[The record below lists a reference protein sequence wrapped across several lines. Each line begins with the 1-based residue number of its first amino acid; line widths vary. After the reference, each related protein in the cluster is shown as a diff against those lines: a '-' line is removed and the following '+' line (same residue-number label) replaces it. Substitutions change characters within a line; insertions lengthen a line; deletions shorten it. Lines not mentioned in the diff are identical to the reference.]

1 MTSTDARADR
11 FVRELGELKIPDPA
25 AGRPQLWVRLGVAL
39 LVVGA
44 ALGVTA
50 YAMSH
55 GTRDP
60 LVQRD
65 ALALGLGGVVASVV
79 GAALFLRY
87 SLTGFLR
94 FWMARQSYDLAQLG
108 DRLAGVEAV
117 TGPAAAAAPAAPAA
131 PAAANGAVAT
141 SAAEPAVEQPAAAEA
156 PAETPEAAASETAAP
171 AAEPATKESVS
182 T

>member
-131 PAAANGAVAT
+131 ANGAVAT
-141 SAAEPAVEQPAAAEA
+141 SAAEPAAEQPAAAEA

>member
-1 MTSTDARADR
+1 MTTDSRADR

-25 AGRPQLWVRLGVAL
+25 AGRPQLWVRLGVVLMVA
-39 LVVGA
+39 GA
-44 ALGVTA
+44 ALAVTS

-65 ALALGLGGVVASVV
+65 AITLGLGGVTAAVA

-94 FWMARQSYDLAQLG
+94 FWMARQSFDLAVLG
-108 DRLAGVEAV
+108 DRIID
-117 TGPAAAAAPAAPAA
+117 PAAATPAVAPAAAPQAAAPAASAPAA
-131 PAAANGAVAT
+131 PAPV
-141 SAAEPAVEQPAAAEA
+141 AAAGDK
-156 PAETPEAAASETAAP
+156 AAAKETVA
-171 AAEPATKESVS
+171 S
-182 T
+182 